1 MSEVQLCMYFLA
13 DAAMKTSESG
23 CALCFTNHMRQLS
36 SCLGSQN
43 GARARFMCHPVLIK
57 ASAECLSPK

>member
-1 MSEVQLCMYFLA
+1 MYFLA

-23 CALCFTNHMRQLS
+23 CALCFTNRMRQIS

-43 GARARFMCHPVLIK
+43 RARARFMCHPVLIE
-57 ASAECLSPK
+57 ASAECLPSK